1 MDIEFVACHSSPR
14 LPSFSVRRHG
24 HGLGGADGGFAVS
37 GVKRLCLLDCPVG
50 PSPARSKE

>member
-37 GVKRLCLLDCPVG
+37 GVKRLCLLDCPIG
-50 PSPARSKE
+50 T